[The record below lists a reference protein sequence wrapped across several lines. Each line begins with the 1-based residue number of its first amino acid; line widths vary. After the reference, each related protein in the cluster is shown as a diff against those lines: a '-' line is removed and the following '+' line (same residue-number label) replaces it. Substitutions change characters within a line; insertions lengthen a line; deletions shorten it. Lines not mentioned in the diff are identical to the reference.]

1 MAAHGVALT
10 TQGAVKGFAPTVVQ
24 ERPLLP
30 NGCLSMSFAI
40 PQNEAERL
48 KALRDL
54 KILEGDC
61 VPGFDALCEIVR
73 VHFRVPIAFVSF
85 IDSDDQVLKDR
96 CGIGASGTP
105 RDIAFCN
112 HTIISDDVF
121 VVEDALKD
129 SRFGA
134 DPLVIGEPHIRFYA
148 SVPLSLQP
156 GLRLGSLCLVDY
168 RPRPLSSDQ
177 RTTLRR
183 FAALAVDALRHRKT
197 ALVVKAQQV
206 EPGRQRSALSQ
217 TEGIAPI
224 GHWEWEFE
232 SGRVRWSDGIYRL
245 LGLDPERAKPS
256 LERFLEAVHPQDVPT
271 VKAFCTATRE
281 QKRPFDIKY
290 KIRRPDGEIRTLL
303 SRGEVLKEDQDRPVR
318 AAGIAHDVTEQDA
331 AAVVLR
337 ANEAR
342 WRLALQAGRMIAF
355 DVELE
360 TGLTT
365 LSDHGHEVTGIQSGH
380 FTDFVNLVHPE
391 DRSVVEDALELAM
404 RDGTPYQI
412 EFRFFRPDGE
422 MRWFSQAGRLTT
434 AEPEAPQRL
443 AGICFD
449 ISERKELETSL
460 WEKKAQFRDFAEVS
474 SDWLWEMDEEF
485 RFARFIGDP
494 ENVLGIPT
502 SAIIGRTQ
510 WEVAGADV
518 SSPRW
523 AQHIED
529 HLAHRRYRNFEYE
542 LPHEA
547 GGVRHALV
555 SGRPFFYGNGRL
567 AGYRGTMSDNTASK
581 VMEEQL
587 RQAQKMEAVGQLTG
601 GIAHDFNNLLTIIL
615 GNSELLVEA
624 AQNHPELRGL
634 ALTVQNAAE
643 RGANLTQHLLA
654 FGRRQTLLPEPV
666 DLAEAIAHV
675 SGLLRRTLG
684 GHITLRIK
692 AAPGVRRAYV
702 DRTQLETAL
711 VNLALNARDAMPNGG
726 LLTIRASDARAS
738 DERSLAEPNEAFVRI
753 SVIDSG
759 IGMSQEVLSR
769 AFEPFFTT
777 KPVGKGSGLGLSM
790 VYGFAQQSGGRVDVD
805 SVLGKGTS
813 ISLLLPCADSVA
825 LAPEKPSST
834 TLNGQGR
841 ILLVE
846 DEPDVRSF
854 VATQLASLGYE
865 SVTAGDGNEALDRL
879 QADPA
884 ISLLFTDL
892 VMPNGISGVA
902 LAKRAA
908 ALRPD
913 LPVLYTSGYA
923 DDVLAARGAVG
934 SGVPV
939 LCKPYRRSE
948 LALAIQ
954 AALSRSPAAQRQN
967 GA

>member
-1 MAAHGVALT
+1 
-10 TQGAVKGFAPTVVQ
+10 
-24 ERPLLP
+24 
-30 NGCLSMSFAI
+30 MSFPI

-54 KILEGDC
+54 KIFDGDC
-61 VPGFDALCEIVR
+61 VPELNSLCEIAR
-73 VHFRVPIAFVSF
+73 DHFRVPVALVSF
-85 IDSDDQVLKDR
+85 IDSDDQVLKRR
-96 CGIGASGTP
+96 CGIGASVSP
-105 RDIAFCN
+105 RYIAFFN
-112 HTIISDDVF
+112 HAIVSDDVF

-129 SRFGA
+129 CRFGA
-134 DPLVIGEPHIRFYA
+134 NPLVIGEPHIRFYA
-148 SVPLSLQP
+148 SVSLSLQP

-168 RPRPLSSDQ
+168 RARRLSSDQ

-197 ALVVKAQQV
+197 ALVAKAQQIELV
-206 EPGRQRSALSQ
+206 RQQSALSQ
-217 TEGIAPI
+217 TEGIEPI

-232 SGRVRWSDGIYRL
+232 SGCVRWSDGMYRL
-245 LGLDPERAKPS
+245 LGLNREDAEPS
-256 LERFLEAVHPQDVPT
+256 LERFLEAVHPQDIST

-281 QKRPFDIKY
+281 QKRQFDTKY
-290 KIRRPDGEIRTLL
+290 RIRGPNGEIRTLL
-303 SRGEVLKEDQDRPVR
+303 SRGEFLKEDQDRPAR

-331 AAVVLR
+331 GAAVLR

-355 DVELE
+355 DVDLE
-360 TGLTT
+360 TGLTR
-365 LSDHGHEVTGIQSGH
+365 LSDHGHEATGIQSGH

-443 AGICFD
+443 AGVCFD

-460 WEKKAQFRDFAEVS
+460 SEKKAQFRDFAEVS

-502 SAIIGRTQ
+502 SAVIGRTQ
-510 WEVAGADV
+510 WEIGGADV

-529 HLAHRRYRNFEYE
+529 HKAHRPYRNFEYE
-542 LPHEA
+542 LPHES

-567 AGYRGTMSDNTASK
+567 AGYRGTMSDNTDSK

-587 RQAQKMEAVGQLTG
+587 RQALKMEAVGQLTG

-624 AQNHPELRGL
+624 AQNRPELRGL
-634 ALTVQNAAE
+634 ALTVQSAAE

-654 FGRRQTLLPEPV
+654 FSRRQTLQPEPV

-684 GHITLRIK
+684 GHITLRIR
-692 AAPGVRRAYV
+692 ADSDVRRAYV

-711 VNLALNARDAMPNGG
+711 VNLALNGRDAMPNGG

-738 DERSLAEPNEAFVRI
+738 DERSLAKPNKGFVRI

-841 ILLVE
+841 ILVVE

-865 SVTAGDGNEALDRL
+865 SITAGDGNEALDRL

-923 DDVLAARGAVG
+923 DDVLAAHGGVG
-934 SGVPV
+934 LGVPV

-954 AALSRSPAAQRQN
+954 AALSRSPDAQCQN